1 MSTMSEFDDQAD
13 GAAIGIGL
21 VIMLFTTLAVIAI
34 YATAVGTSSEWTSL
48 DVLGGTWE
56 GLPDDAAIAGYD
68 VVDAEAGTYR
78 VPVRV
83 AMAAAAK
90 NPALLAPASSASAVA
105 VADMTPEQK
114 GAEVFEA
121 KACTVCHSIDG
132 TPMVGPSMK
141 GLWGKEEKLTDGS
154 TVMVDAAY
162 IASSIKDPNAQVVA
176 GYPPAMVLSSPVSD
190 DEIALLTVYIQSLAN

>member
-21 VIMLFTTLAVIAI
+21 VIMLFATLGVIAI
-34 YATAVGTSSEWTSL
+34 YATAVGTASEWTSL
-48 DVLGGTWE
+48 DVLGNTWE
-56 GLPDDAAIAGYD
+56 GLPDDPAIAGYD
-68 VVDAEAGTYR
+68 VVDAEAGKYR
-78 VPVRV
+78 IPVRV

-90 NPALLAPASSASAVA
+90 DPSLLGPASSASAVA

-114 GAEVFEA
+114 GAALFEA
-121 KACTVCHSIDG
+121 KACTVCHSVDG
-132 TPMVGPSMK
+132 SPMVVPSLK
-141 GLWGKEEKLTDGS
+141 GIWGKEEKLADGS

-162 IASSIKDPNAQVVA
+162 IASSIKEPNAQVVA

-190 DEIALLTVYIQSLAN
+190 DEIELLTVYIESLAD